1 MKDIFKIINGFVAE
15 DKQEELKTTLL
26 EATNENTT
34 EKKDEV
40 KIGFLNTGDFIPV
53 SKLNEKTEEIK
64 KLNEQGTKYST
75 QIDELKNSKNVSEEA
90 KKEIASLQATNDK
103 AMKNFEVEKTNLTKK
118 YELQSALKTMKVKG
132 AGLLVSQV
140 IGDEKLNNLISVKDG
155 KVSGIDNVITNLKE
169 NDEYKDLFSEIVE
182 TKIIGNDPVKLQNGD
197 DNLKGSTV
205 DTLERELKQFKD
217 DKNVK
222 KVIEIRNQID
232 RIKQEQTPE

>member
-15 DKQEELKTTLL
+15 DKQEELKTALL

-197 DNLKGSTV
+197 DNLKGSTL